1 MDTCILLIFQRNT
14 SLFLFFRFT
23 ADSRCGD
30 PAEGRTGVARQPQ
43 GADPA
48 VRFI

>member
-1 MDTCILLIFQRNT
+1 MYIAYILEKHISVFI
-14 SLFLFFRFT
+14 FRFT

>member
-1 MDTCILLIFQRNT
+1 MYIAYILEKHM
-14 SLFLFFRFT
+14 FLFFRFT